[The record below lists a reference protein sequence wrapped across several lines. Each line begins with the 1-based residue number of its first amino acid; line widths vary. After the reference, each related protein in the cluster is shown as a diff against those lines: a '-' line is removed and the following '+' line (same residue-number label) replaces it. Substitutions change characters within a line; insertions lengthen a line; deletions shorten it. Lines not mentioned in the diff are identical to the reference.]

1 MLSVKSLFPQNSWFI
16 LWCWILVY
24 FAFYFVL
31 FAGNISI
38 PYKFAICNRCP
49 MASASACHI

>member
-1 MLSVKSLFPQNSWFI
+1 MLSVKSLFSQNSWFI